1 MCLQV
6 MQLQM
11 WMNVPEACI
20 IIVIL
25 VRLAIILKGVIVARA
40 ILDLRAM
47 VFLVQVINYMCFP
60 H

>member
-1 MCLQV
+1 MGF
-6 MQLQM
+6 QLQM

-20 IIVIL
+20 MIVIL
-25 VRLAIILKGVIVARA
+25 MRLAIILKGVIVARA

-47 VFLVQVINYMCFP
+47 VFLAQVINYMCFP